1 MAITTLGWLDA
12 NAACTI
18 RWRHDAGGSTV
29 RHRLALLM
37 RSPSERALDAR
48 IAEGHANAAADDA
61 DRNGSAAQSHL
72 NDARRVVREREE
84 RERSRAVRFP
94 NAPLH
99 PVGAS
104 PASQAPPL
112 RSNSILG
119 PLDRRIQEEP
129 DIPPRNPA
137 RVSTAPV
144 SGPSAESVDEA
155 SRTND
160 AARSLSTSD
169 ASAMNPGHNAL
180 NVVNHFTPPRR
191 GRGREDSRF
200 TGLPGS
206 GPSKPEDGTVNGA
219 DGQVSP
225 STVF

>member
-1 MAITTLGWLDA
+1 
-12 NAACTI
+12 
-18 RWRHDAGGSTV
+18 
-29 RHRLALLM
+29 M
-37 RSPSERALDAR
+37 RSPSEKALDAR
-48 IAEGHANAAADDA
+48 LAEGRTNAVADGA
-61 DRNGSAAQSHL
+61 DTAGSAAQIHL
-72 NDARRVVREREE
+72 NDARREVREREE
-84 RERSRAVRFP
+84 RERSRGSRLP
-94 NAPLH
+94 SAPLH
-99 PVGAS
+99 PVGVS

-119 PLDRRIQEEP
+119 SLGPRIQEEP

-144 SGPSAESVDEA
+144 SGPLAESVDEVTRA
-155 SRTND
+155 ND

-191 GRGREDSRF
+191 SRGREDSCL
-200 TGLPGS
+200 TGLTVT
-206 GPSKPEDGTVNGA
+206 GPSKPGDETVNGA

-225 STVF
+225 KTVS